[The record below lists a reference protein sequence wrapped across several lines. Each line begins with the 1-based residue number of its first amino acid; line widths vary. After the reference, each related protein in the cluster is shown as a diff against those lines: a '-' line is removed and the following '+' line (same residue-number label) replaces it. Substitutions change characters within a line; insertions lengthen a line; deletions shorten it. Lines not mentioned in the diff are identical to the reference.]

1 MTQPSPPPPANH
13 HSGHNNNND
22 PIQLDRTVPTHLRP
36 TQMHPDNLRDLYEL
50 IAAAKHVVDCCGVYT
65 PRLREALSHELMTAK
80 TRIAEVQGIEED
92 LKQDIITLR
101 DENTMLKGKDET
113 LSEENAARDGDLDAG
128 GNVMQVLVDE
138 VSLKKD
144 DMQENEHEAA
154 GRYFEGGWED
164 MAKFWQDGMPM
175 DHASEPETENRL
187 ADANLS
193 HMAYWFERSNAP
205 SPEQRQPRHNDRET
219 LRQIE
224 TERSILK
231 LQDRL
236 ERTEMQ
242 IKHLTNR
249 LDAQETEWKL
259 AVESIPVLL
268 GAIYSDQ
275 EEEKDDDDDDEPY
288 YTCSE
293 GLDEFESVDEN
304 MPLRG
309 GMGGRDE
316 DEEFVYDYGGYTN
329 WDQAD
334 LLAQG
339 EFPSINDKDEII
351 QKLRQKVER
360 LEAQIRT
367 LTVAAHREDLFQPTG
382 SHITAKDGD
391 SKAANIPKQTPSNP
405 ILTPIFYQKN
415 KGDININLR
424 GGSDEA
430 ECEGNGSCDHAS
442 AEVRSSMSVS
452 PHLLCQRATS
462 RVGDSTINY
471 IIVYLPPG
479 FIVPGCTKPELVFH
493 SAATIYYFPT
503 GAAEEVVQQEAWK
516 QKGCG
521 DGQWQDVEL
530 HKIQSKQVFKKA
542 IADMWEKMGL
552 SWDILTRRYWDFGEK
567 KDDGD
572 MYMVNDNNLFL
583 MNRTREVAVPHI
595 RGGAGDEPIQ
605 TPWPTDEDDLLD
617 EFKRIY
623 DSLMEEARIALMTDS
638 PEQRVQAW
646 MTVATAA
653 ETRNSSLER
662 ELETFREMNDSLI
675 QDLQWHMNVQVD
687 LEEQLEAAEADKR
700 AMADEYQNLRTLLH
714 HLVADSDISVACTCG
729 EETIP
734 AYEDRNRSPGLETIR
749 GGDEEALLQTRPTSD
764 AETGQNAATTAPSD
778 SSYSSTVTTANSFV
792 YYPQRSTI
800 VFSDTPPRIYLF
812 SYNSTLPEIHEMLKK
827 GSERED
833 LRDDPH
839 VARIL
844 EIIKI
849 REDMGIYLPEDVS
862 DERITIDIPEILTG
876 CQLDCKTRIIA
887 WQVSNADAGS
897 LEKPIEKHDF
907 ESSAER
913 SNDDTRT
920 NSTSSE
926 GEKDYY
932 QDIGDLV
939 NSFDDLVDTDNTIDW
954 LRSCACQTRSVY
966 GSESYYKIPHPQSS
980 TISEPSPMV
989 SVRGGGSDPEYWSH
1003 TSHSH
1008 QKSPL
1013 CHPQLTPPSSA
1024 PPNTPASYGT
1034 IEPPPC
1040 RVLKGEEIAIG
1051 KGPLSLRLGRFMFP
1065 PKFMQQREDDIRRF
1079 DWQHI
1084 RRLSPQFKDKSS
1096 RGFRYTKSAHCEEWA
1111 TQLDKHREHCEY
1123 CQGVFLEEEYAS
1135 SDQSLRHEEE
1145 APKPKSGARRP
1156 WKKSNLPQKSVVASV
1171 SAIVEDPDPRLRG
1184 GAGSE
1189 ADLEYDSED
1198 WRCEWDDLASQTR
1211 SAGYRL
1217 RAFRNSS
1224 TLSTETV
1231 KPPPSPVDR
1240 AVTLRRWPQQ
1250 SDLCTAMEFIRDG
1263 PTVSKLEKMHMNISE
1278 ARAGKLLLSP
1288 RYIGSDNL
1296 TGSKTRHPVLLETRA
1311 AKGGLVR
1318 ERPFTRP
1325 RRLQHGTSEGVFVP
1339 ESDSVLDL
1347 RAESW
1352 LENPRPAPPPPFYRR
1367 SASSSQYH
1375 QQPHDIGLTK
1385 VHESDCFMRFD
1396 AIPRELSFRSDRHQV
1411 FPARSDFPGN
1421 ILRIRS
1427 QKTFR
1432 NASLSAMRSDEVY
1445 GEHVSPRPVEE
1456 PMPSS
1461 PKPRRLLRKIY
1472 KQYAELLAMFLTC
1485 LNKLRQRLLA
1495 KKPKKSASSS
1505 PTRAPAAPAPS
1516 RMGWE
1521 ARCMNPGRHPL
1532 LFDKS
1537 LPPTPHASTST
1548 FDLHPEPKG
1557 KFPAGLHLEHKEKA
1571 RAVSWASISTIEHAQ
1586 HIAQAQDRANGDF
1599 VNQEGGEW
1607 RVPTV
1612 AGPSDLVKEALMWL
1626 RYEKESGKMGKSVFE
1641 GSMRDDDL
1649 YEYARSN
1656 DWAVL

>member
-128 GNVMQVLVDE
+128 GDMMQTLAERLQHLHQGVQDLNCMMQVLVEE

-144 DMQENEHEAA
+144 DMEQNEHEAA
-154 GRYFEGGWED
+154 GHYFEGGWED
-164 MAKFWQDGMPM
+164 MAKFWRDGMPA
-175 DHASEPETENRL
+175 DHPSEPETENRL

-193 HMAYWFERSNAP
+193 NMAYWFERSNAP

-224 TERSILK
+224 TERSILQ
-231 LQDRL
+231 LQEHL
-236 ERTEMQ
+236 ERTETQ

-249 LDAQETEWKL
+249 VDAQETEWKL

-268 GAIYSDQ
+268 GAIYGDQ
-275 EEEKDDDDDDEPY
+275 EEEKDDDEDDDDEPY

-293 GLDEFESVDEN
+293 GLDEFESADEN
-304 MPLRG
+304 VPLRG

-339 EFPSINDKDEII
+339 EVASINDKDEII
-351 QKLRQKVER
+351 QELRQKVER

-367 LTVAAHREDLFQPTG
+367 LTVAAHREDLLQSTD

-391 SKAANIPKQTPSNP
+391 SKAAKIPKQTPSGP
-405 ILTPIFYQKN
+405 ILTSIFYQKK

-430 ECEGNGSCDHAS
+430 ECEGNGSYDHAS

-479 FIVPGCTKPELVFH
+479 FIVPDCTKPELVFH
-493 SAATIYYFPT
+493 SAATIYYFPA
-503 GAAEEVVQQEAWK
+503 GAAKEVVQQEAWK

-521 DGQWQDVEL
+521 DGQWQDVEF

-542 IADMWEKMGL
+542 IADMWKKMGL
-552 SWDILTRRYWDFGEK
+552 SWDILTRGYWDFDEK
-567 KDDGD
+567 DDDGD

-583 MNRTREVAVPHI
+583 MNRIREVAVPHI

-605 TPWPTDEDDLLD
+605 TPWRTDDDDLLN

-623 DSLMEEARIALMTDS
+623 DSLMDEARIALMTDS

-662 ELETFREMNDSLI
+662 ELETFREMNGSLI
-675 QDLQWHMNVQVD
+675 QDLQWHMDVQVD
-687 LEEQLEAAEADKR
+687 LEERLEAAEADKR

-714 HLVADSDISVACTCG
+714 HLVADSDIPVACTCG

-749 GGDEEALLQTRPTSD
+749 GGDDEALLQTRPTSD
-764 AETGQNAATTAPSD
+764 AETGQNVVETAPSD
-778 SSYSSTVTTANSFV
+778 SSCPTTVTTANSFV

-800 VFSDTPPRIYLF
+800 VFPDTPPRIYLF
-812 SYNSTLPEIHEMLKK
+812 PYNFTLPEIHEMIRK
-827 GSERED
+827 GNGRED
-833 LRDDPH
+833 LRDDPQI
-839 VARIL
+839 ARIL

-897 LEKPIEKHDF
+897 LEKPIEKLDF
-907 ESSAER
+907 ESSADK

-939 NSFDDLVDTDNTIDW
+939 NSFDDPVDTDNAIDW

-980 TISEPSPMV
+980 TISEPPLMV
-989 SVRGGGSDPEYWSH
+989 SVRGGGSDPEYWCH
-1003 TSHSH
+1003 TSYSH

-1013 CHPQLTPPSSA
+1013 YYPQLTPPSSA

-1040 RVLKGEEIAIG
+1040 RVFKGEEVAIG

-1084 RRLSPQFKDKSS
+1084 RRLSPQFKDKRS
-1096 RGFRYTKSAHCEEWA
+1096 RGFRYTESAHCEEWA
-1111 TQLDKHREHCEY
+1111 TQLDKHREHCDY

-1145 APKPKSGARRP
+1145 APKPTSGARRP
-1156 WKKSNLPQKSVVASV
+1156 WKKRNLPQKRVAASV
-1171 SAIVEDPDPRLRG
+1171 TVIVEDPDPRLRG

-1211 SAGYRL
+1211 SAGYRP

-1231 KPPPSPVDR
+1231 NFPPSPIDR

-1263 PTVSKLEKMHMNISE
+1263 PTISKLERMHMNTSE
-1278 ARAGKLLLSP
+1278 ARA
-1288 RYIGSDNL
+1288 
-1296 TGSKTRHPVLLETRA
+1296 
-1311 AKGGLVR
+1311 
-1318 ERPFTRP
+1318 
-1325 RRLQHGTSEGVFVP
+1325 
-1339 ESDSVLDL
+1339 
-1347 RAESW
+1347 
-1352 LENPRPAPPPPFYRR
+1352 
-1367 SASSSQYH
+1367 
-1375 QQPHDIGLTK
+1375 
-1385 VHESDCFMRFD
+1385 
-1396 AIPRELSFRSDRHQV
+1396 
-1411 FPARSDFPGN
+1411 
-1421 ILRIRS
+1421 
-1427 QKTFR
+1427 
-1432 NASLSAMRSDEVY
+1432 
-1445 GEHVSPRPVEE
+1445 EHVSPWPAEE

-1472 KQYAELLAMFLTC
+1472 KQYAALLAKFLTC
-1485 LNKLRQRLLA
+1485 LNKLRQRVLA

-1521 ARCMNPGRHPL
+1521 ARCMNPARHPL
-1532 LFDKS
+1532 LFDKP
-1537 LPPTPHASTST
+1537 LPPTPYASTST
-1548 FDLHPEPKG
+1548 SDLHPETKE
-1557 KFPAGLHLEHKEKA
+1557 KFPAALHLEHKEKA
-1571 RAVSWASISTIEHAQ
+1571 RAVSWASIPTIEHAQ

-1626 RYEKESGKMGKSVFE
+1626 KYEKESGKMGKPVFE
-1641 GSMRDDDL
+1641 GSMRDNDL

>member
-1 MTQPSPPPPANH
+1 
-13 HSGHNNNND
+13 
-22 PIQLDRTVPTHLRP
+22 
-36 TQMHPDNLRDLYEL
+36 
-50 IAAAKHVVDCCGVYT
+50 
-65 PRLREALSHELMTAK
+65 
-80 TRIAEVQGIEED
+80 
-92 LKQDIITLR
+92 
-101 DENTMLKGKDET
+101 
-113 LSEENAARDGDLDAG
+113 
-128 GNVMQVLVDE
+128 
-138 VSLKKD
+138 
-144 DMQENEHEAA
+144 
-154 GRYFEGGWED
+154 
-164 MAKFWQDGMPM
+164 
-175 DHASEPETENRL
+175 
-187 ADANLS
+187 
-193 HMAYWFERSNAP
+193 MAYWFERSNAP
-205 SPEQRQPRHNDRET
+205 SPEQRQPRHNERET

-236 ERTEMQ
+236 ERTEMH

-268 GAIYSDQ
+268 GAIYGDQ
-275 EEEKDDDDDDEPY
+275 EEEKDDDDDDDEPY

-293 GLDEFESVDEN
+293 GLDEFESADEN

-329 WDQAD
+329 WDQVD

-339 EFPSINDKDEII
+339 EVASINDKDEVI
-351 QKLRQKVER
+351 QELRQKVER

-367 LTVAAHREDLFQPTG
+367 LTVAAHREDLFQSTN

-391 SKAANIPKQTPSNP
+391 SKVVNIPKQTLSGPL
-405 ILTPIFYQKN
+405 LTPIFYQKK

-430 ECEGNGSCDHAS
+430 DCEGSGSCDYAS
-442 AEVRSSMSVS
+442 TEVRSSMSVS

-479 FIVPGCTKPELVFH
+479 FIVPDCTKPELVFH

-503 GAAEEVVQQEAWK
+503 GATEEVVQQEAWK

-521 DGQWQDVEL
+521 DGQWQDVEF

-552 SWDILTRRYWDFGEK
+552 GWDTLTRGYWDFGEK
-567 KDDGD
+567 DDDGD

-605 TPWPTDEDDLLD
+605 TPWPTDEDDLLN

-675 QDLQWHMNVQVD
+675 QDLQWHMDVQVD
-687 LEEQLEAAEADKR
+687 LEERLEAAEADKR
-700 AMADEYQNLRTLLH
+700 AMVDEYQNLRTLLH
-714 HLVADSDISVACTCG
+714 HLVADSDIRVVCTRG
-729 EETIP
+729 KETVP
-734 AYEDRNRSPGLETIR
+734 AYEDRNRSLGLETIR

-764 AETGQNAATTAPSD
+764 AETGQNAAATAPSD
-778 SSYSSTVTTANSFV
+778 SSCSSTVTTANSFV

-800 VFSDTPPRIYLF
+800 VFPDTPPRIYLF
-812 SYNSTLPEIHEMLKK
+812 PYNSTLPEIHEMLKK
-827 GSERED
+827 GSGRED
-833 LRDDPH
+833 LRDDSH
-839 VARIL
+839 ITRIL
-844 EIIKI
+844 EIMKI

-876 CQLDCKTRIIA
+876 YQLDCKTRIIA

-897 LEKPIEKHDF
+897 LEKLVEKFDL
-907 ESSAER
+907 ESSADK
-913 SNDDTRT
+913 SNDDTRIK
-920 NSTSSE
+920 STSSE

-932 QDIGDLV
+932 QDVGDLL
-939 NSFDDLVDTDNTIDW
+939 NSFDNPVDTDNAIDW
-954 LRSCACQTRSVY
+954 PRFSACQICSVY

-980 TISEPSPMV
+980 TISEAPPMV

-1003 TSHSH
+1003 TSYNH

-1013 CHPQLTPPSSA
+1013 YYPPLTPPSSA

-1040 RVLKGEEIAIG
+1040 RVLKAEEIAIG

-1065 PKFMQQREDDIRRF
+1065 PKFMQKREDDIRRF

-1096 RGFRYTKSAHCEEWA
+1096 RGFRYTKSAHYEEWA
-1111 TQLDKHREHCEY
+1111 TQLDKHREHCDY

-1135 SDQSLRHEEE
+1135 SDQGLRHEEE
-1145 APKPKSGARRP
+1145 APKPTSGARRP
-1156 WKKSNLPQKSVVASV
+1156 WKKRNLPQKSVAASV
-1171 SAIVEDPDPRLRG
+1171 TAVVEDPDPRLRG

-1231 KPPPSPVDR
+1231 KSPPSPVDR

-1250 SDLCTAMEFIRDG
+1250 PDLCTAMEFIRDG
-1263 PTVSKLEKMHMNISE
+1263 PTISKLERMHMNTSE
-1278 ARAGKLLLSP
+1278 ARAAETKISGEEAKEECFELTHQNTSSASTLPNGLG
-1288 RYIGSDNL
+1288 GSL
-1296 TGSKTRHPVLLETRA
+1296 Y
-1311 AKGGLVR
+1311 
-1318 ERPFTRP
+1318 
-1325 RRLQHGTSEGVFVP
+1325 
-1339 ESDSVLDL
+1339 
-1347 RAESW
+1347 ESW
-1352 LENPRPAPPPPFYRR
+1352 MSSLDIRQVP
-1367 SASSSQYH
+1367 SA
-1375 QQPHDIGLTK
+1375 
-1385 VHESDCFMRFD
+1385 
-1396 AIPRELSFRSDRHQV
+1396 
-1411 FPARSDFPGN
+1411 
-1421 ILRIRS
+1421 
-1427 QKTFR
+1427 
-1432 NASLSAMRSDEVY
+1432 NASR
-1445 GEHVSPRPVEE
+1445 
-1456 PMPSS
+1456 
-1461 PKPRRLLRKIY
+1461 I
-1472 KQYAELLAMFLTC
+1472 
-1485 LNKLRQRLLA
+1485 
-1495 KKPKKSASSS
+1495 
-1505 PTRAPAAPAPS
+1505 
-1516 RMGWE
+1516 
-1521 ARCMNPGRHPL
+1521 
-1532 LFDKS
+1532 
-1537 LPPTPHASTST
+1537 
-1548 FDLHPEPKG
+1548 
-1557 KFPAGLHLEHKEKA
+1557 
-1571 RAVSWASISTIEHAQ
+1571 
-1586 HIAQAQDRANGDF
+1586 DF
-1599 VNQEGGEW
+1599 N
-1607 RVPTV
+1607 
-1612 AGPSDLVKEALMWL
+1612 L
-1626 RYEKESGKMGKSVFE
+1626 
-1641 GSMRDDDL
+1641 
-1649 YEYARSN
+1649 
-1656 DWAVL
+1656 

>member
-128 GNVMQVLVDE
+128 GDMMQTLAERLQHLHQGVQDLNCMMQVLVEE

-144 DMQENEHEAA
+144 DMEQNEHEAA
-154 GRYFEGGWED
+154 GHYFEGGWED
-164 MAKFWQDGMPM
+164 MAKFWRDGMPA
-175 DHASEPETENRL
+175 DHPSEPETENRL

-193 HMAYWFERSNAP
+193 NMAYWFERSNAP

-224 TERSILK
+224 TERSILQ
-231 LQDRL
+231 LQEHL
-236 ERTEMQ
+236 ERTETQ

-249 LDAQETEWKL
+249 VDAQETEWKL

-268 GAIYSDQ
+268 GAIYGDQ
-275 EEEKDDDDDDEPY
+275 EEEKDDDEDDDDEPY

-293 GLDEFESVDEN
+293 GLDEFESADEN
-304 MPLRG
+304 VPLRG

-339 EFPSINDKDEII
+339 EVASINDKDEII
-351 QKLRQKVER
+351 QELRQKVER

-367 LTVAAHREDLFQPTG
+367 LTVAAHREDLLQSTD

-391 SKAANIPKQTPSNP
+391 SKAAKIPKQTPSGP
-405 ILTPIFYQKN
+405 ILTSIFYQKK

-430 ECEGNGSCDHAS
+430 ECEGNGSYDHAS

-479 FIVPGCTKPELVFH
+479 FIVPDCTKPELVFH
-493 SAATIYYFPT
+493 SAATIYYFPA
-503 GAAEEVVQQEAWK
+503 GAAKEVVQQEAWK

-521 DGQWQDVEL
+521 DGQWQDVEF

-542 IADMWEKMGL
+542 IADMWKKMGL
-552 SWDILTRRYWDFGEK
+552 SWDILTRGYWDFDEK
-567 KDDGD
+567 DDDGD

-583 MNRTREVAVPHI
+583 MNRIREVAVPHI

-605 TPWPTDEDDLLD
+605 TPWRTDDDDLLN

-623 DSLMEEARIALMTDS
+623 DSLMDEARIALMTDS

-662 ELETFREMNDSLI
+662 ELETFREMNGSLI
-675 QDLQWHMNVQVD
+675 QDLQWHMDVQVD
-687 LEEQLEAAEADKR
+687 LEERLEAAEADKR

-714 HLVADSDISVACTCG
+714 HLVADSDIPVACTCG

-749 GGDEEALLQTRPTSD
+749 GGDDEALLQTRPTSD
-764 AETGQNAATTAPSD
+764 AETGQNVVETAPSD
-778 SSYSSTVTTANSFV
+778 SSCPTTVTTANSFV

-800 VFSDTPPRIYLF
+800 VFPDTPPRIYLF
-812 SYNSTLPEIHEMLKK
+812 PYNFTLPEIHEMIRK
-827 GSERED
+827 GNGRED
-833 LRDDPH
+833 LRDDPQI
-839 VARIL
+839 ARIL

-897 LEKPIEKHDF
+897 LEKPIEKLDF
-907 ESSAER
+907 ESSADK

-939 NSFDDLVDTDNTIDW
+939 NSFDDPVDTDNAIDW

-980 TISEPSPMV
+980 TISEPPLMV
-989 SVRGGGSDPEYWSH
+989 SVRGGGSDPEYWCH
-1003 TSHSH
+1003 TSYSH

-1013 CHPQLTPPSSA
+1013 YYPQLTPPSSA

-1040 RVLKGEEIAIG
+1040 RVFKGEEVAIG

-1084 RRLSPQFKDKSS
+1084 RRLSPQFKDKRS
-1096 RGFRYTKSAHCEEWA
+1096 RGFRYTESAHCEEWA
-1111 TQLDKHREHCEY
+1111 TQLDKHREHCDY

-1145 APKPKSGARRP
+1145 APKPTSGARRP
-1156 WKKSNLPQKSVVASV
+1156 WKKRNLPQKRVAASV
-1171 SAIVEDPDPRLRG
+1171 TVIVEDPDPRLRG

-1211 SAGYRL
+1211 SAGYRP

-1231 KPPPSPVDR
+1231 NFPPSPIDR

-1263 PTVSKLEKMHMNISE
+1263 PTISKLERMHMNTSE
-1278 ARAGKLLLSP
+1278 ARA
-1288 RYIGSDNL
+1288 
-1296 TGSKTRHPVLLETRA
+1296 VLQETRA

-1325 RRLQHGTSEGVFVP
+1325 RRLQHGTSKGVFVP

-1352 LENPRPAPPPPFYRR
+1352 LENPRPAPPPQFYRR
-1367 SASSSQYH
+1367 SASSSQYY

-1385 VHESDCFMRFD
+1385 VHEPDCSMRFD

-1411 FPARSDFPGN
+1411 FPAGSDFPGN

-1427 QKTFR
+1427 QKTSR
-1432 NASLSAMRSDEVY
+1432 NVHLSAMRSDEVH
-1445 GEHVSPRPVEE
+1445 GEHVSPWPAEE

-1472 KQYAELLAMFLTC
+1472 KQYAALLAKFLTC
-1485 LNKLRQRLLA
+1485 LNKLRQRVLA

-1521 ARCMNPGRHPL
+1521 ARCMNPARHPL
-1532 LFDKS
+1532 LFDKP
-1537 LPPTPHASTST
+1537 LPPTPYASTST
-1548 FDLHPEPKG
+1548 SDLHPETKE
-1557 KFPAGLHLEHKEKA
+1557 KFPAALHLEHKEKA
-1571 RAVSWASISTIEHAQ
+1571 RAVSWASIPTIEHAQ

-1626 RYEKESGKMGKSVFE
+1626 KYEKESGKMGKPVFE
-1641 GSMRDDDL
+1641 GSMRDNDL